1 MDFRLVSIS
10 VGFRAVAVNI
20 ELPFVGV
27 KDVNSRSRPRFSA
40 DTSRR
45 ERNVYPW
52 GVAGGL

>member
-45 ERNVYPW
+45 ERNVYP
-52 GVAGGL
+52 